1 MSQEQ
6 LAINT
11 RAGFIGIVGPANAGK
26 STLLNALLGT
36 KLSIVSRKPQT
47 TRERITGI
55 VTHGDAQLIF
65 VDTPGFVRDAG
76 GAALTRF
83 LRRNI
88 EEAMDDIDVVVVVL
102 DAPRCANSMSY
113 LGSAL
118 KDLFGRAAQPDFV
131 VLNKVDAMEKEQ
143 LLPLILR
150 ISEHFTTCTPDILP
164 LSALK
169 ADGIEFFKDTLA
181 KRLPE
186 SPFLY
191 PEGTVSDRDQNFVLQ
206 EVVREKLFEQLNKE
220 LPYCAAVVVDSIER
234 DNKVLQIAATIY
246 VEKDSQKGIV
256 VGKGGTKIK
265 SIGTSAR
272 IDLEAMLEE
281 KVCLKLQVAVEQD
294 WTKTVRGLER
304 VGLGRLG

>member
-6 LAINT
+6 AAINT

-88 EEAMDDIDVVVVVL
+88 EEVMDDIDIIVVVL
-102 DAPRCANSMSY
+102 DAQRCANSSSY
-113 LGSAL
+113 LGSTL
-118 KDLFGRAAQPDFV
+118 RSLFGRAAQPDFV

-150 ISEHFTTCTPDILP
+150 ISEHFTNCSPDILP

-169 ADGIEFFKDTLA
+169 SDGIDVFKDTLA

-234 DNKVLQIAATIY
+234 DDKVLQIAATIY